1 MNRSTNKVMGLFEWL
16 MLIVLA
22 AIWGGSFFFGK
33 VAVAELPPF
42 TIVLGRVG
50 IAALVL
56 NVIIMATGRR
66 MPGSFKTWGLFM
78 VMGTLNNM
86 IPFSLIFWGEI
97 RIASGLASIL
107 NATAPLWAVLLAH
120 FLTRDEK
127 LNISRLSGVVLGIV
141 GVVIIIGPDA
151 LKTLGSNVLA
161 QLAVVGAA
169 VSYAFAG
176 IFGKRFKNLSP
187 YITATGQLTCSALI
201 MIPVSLWV
209 DKPWMMHMPGPR
221 IWGSVAALALV
232 CTALAYV
239 IYFRIL
245 ATAGAT
251 NLLLVT
257 FLIPVSA
264 LLLGLL
270 VLGERL
276 EWRHFAGMAFIG
288 FGLAAID
295 GRIKNFIMSRMSKKS
310 TAAAEKIKALPSAV
324 DDYSI

>member
-1 MNRSTNKVMGLFEWL
+1 MKSSVNNVMGLFEWL
-16 MLIVLA
+16 LLIALA

-33 VAVAELPPF
+33 VAVAKLPPF

-56 NVIIMATGRR
+56 NVIVAATGRR
-66 MPGSFKTWGLFM
+66 MPGSLKTWGLFM
-78 VMGTLNNM
+78 VMGVLNNM

-107 NATAPLWAVLLAH
+107 NASAPLWTVLLAH
-120 FLTRDEK
+120 FLTQDER
-127 LNISRLSGVVLGIV
+127 LNISRLSGVLLGII
-141 GVVIIIGPDA
+141 GVMIIIGPDA
-151 LKTLGSNVLA
+151 LKEFGSNVLA

-169 VSYAFAG
+169 FSYAFAG

-187 YITATGQLTCSALI
+187 YITATGQLTCSTLI
-201 MIPVSLWV
+201 MIPITLLV
-209 DKPWMMHMPGPR
+209 DKPWMMNMPGPR
-221 IWGSVAALALV
+221 IWGSVIALALV

-264 LLLGLL
+264 LILGIFL
-270 VLGERL
+270 LGERL
-276 EWRHFAGMAFIG
+276 ELRHIAGMAFIS
-288 FGLAAID
+288 FGLATID
-295 GRIKNFIMSRMSKKS
+295 GRIKNFIVLQRLKNASNV
-310 TAAAEKIKALPSAV
+310 TAETKTFSGGA